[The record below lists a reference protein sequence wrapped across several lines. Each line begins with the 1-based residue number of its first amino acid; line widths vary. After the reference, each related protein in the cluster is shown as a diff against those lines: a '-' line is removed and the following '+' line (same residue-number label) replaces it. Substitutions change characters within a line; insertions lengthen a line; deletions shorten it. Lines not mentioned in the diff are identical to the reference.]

1 MKNFRVQIILRLILI
16 VVNVVIISQI
26 YSKSGFNFLIFL
38 FAALL
43 FLQVFLLFRYIDIVN
58 KELTKFLQSIKY
70 SDFSA
75 GFNKDY
81 LGGSFT
87 GLNEAFRDVMKKF
100 QEARAE
106 KEENF
111 RYLQTVIQH
120 VGIGLISFNQLGDV
134 EFFNSAAKK
143 NLKINSLKNI
153 NQLNGT
159 YKNLLEKFNAIKAG
173 EKITIKINAENDL
186 QHLFIYAT
194 EFKMR
199 NQNVKLIAM
208 QNIQNELEEQE
219 MQAWQKLIRVLTH
232 EIMNS
237 ITPISSLAS
246 TLSKML
252 PELKSGCDTGN
263 TEIFEDIDSAVN
275 TIHKRSN
282 GLLNFVEKYRSL
294 TRIPKPVFASVSVDQ
309 LFIRMKLLMLPSLSE
324 NNISLNTKVNP
335 ENLELYADSDLI
347 EQVLINLLKNAIQS
361 LGKSDSG
368 VISLTAGI
376 DNQGK
381 AVIKVTD
388 NGPGIKEDVA
398 DKIFVPFFSTKQDG
412 SGIGLSISRQI
423 IRAHGGSL
431 QVSSKPNEETVFTI
445 RL

>member
-16 VVNVVIISQI
+16 VINIIIISQF
-26 YSKSGFNFLIFL
+26 YGKSGVNFLVFTAFL
-38 FAALL
+38 L
-43 FLQVFLLFRYIDIVN
+43 LQVFLLFRYIDIVN
-58 KELTKFLQSIKY
+58 KELNKFLQSIKY
-70 SDFSA
+70 SDFSV

-81 LGGSFT
+81 LGGSFAE
-87 GLNEAFRDVMKKF
+87 LNEAFRDVMKKF
-100 QEARAE
+100 HEARAE

-143 NLKINSLKNI
+143 ILKINSLKNI

-159 YKNLLEKFNAIKAG
+159 YKNLYDKLNTIQAG

-246 TLSKML
+246 TLSQML
-252 PELKSGCDTGN
+252 PKLKTDDKDCN
-263 TEIFEDIDSAVN
+263 PEVFEDIDSAVS
-275 TIHKRSN
+275 TIRKRSD

-294 TRIPKPVFASVSVDQ
+294 TRIPKPVFASVSVNQ
-309 LFIRMKLLMLPSLSE
+309 LFSRMKLLMLPSLSE
-324 NNISLNTKVNP
+324 NNISLITKVNP
-335 ENLELYADSDLI
+335 DNLELYADSDLI

-381 AVIKVTD
+381 AVVKVTD